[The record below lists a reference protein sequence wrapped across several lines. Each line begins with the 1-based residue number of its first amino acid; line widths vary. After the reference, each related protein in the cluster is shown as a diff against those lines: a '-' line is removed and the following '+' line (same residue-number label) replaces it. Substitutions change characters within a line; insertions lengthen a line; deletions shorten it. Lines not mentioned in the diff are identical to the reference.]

1 MSQVQRNIDL
11 TQVYE
16 WQDGGSRRVQDYLV
30 AEERLEIRVDGTPLS
45 VTMRTPGHELELAAG
60 FLFAEGLVRTAEQ
73 ISALR
78 LSRNRETWK
87 DNVVEVELTGTRIEP
102 EQVQRNLFATSS
114 CGICGK
120 ASIDS
125 VRVRGIQNPNPR
137 FRIDPEILCGLP
149 EKLRAGQVI
158 FGRTGALHAADALW
172 SVRGRQDACWLRAK

>member
-30 AEERLEIRVDGTPLS
+30 AEEPLEIRVDGTPLS

-60 FLFAEGLVRTAEQ
+60 FLFTEGLVRTAEQ

-87 DNVVEVELTGTRIEP
+87 DNVVEVELNSPGFP
-102 EQVQRNLFATSS
+102 VAM
-114 CGICGK
+114 
-120 ASIDS
+120 
-125 VRVRGIQNPNPR
+125 
-137 FRIDPEILCGLP
+137 
-149 EKLRAGQVI
+149 
-158 FGRTGALHAADALW
+158 
-172 SVRGRQDACWLRAK
+172 

>member
-1 MSQVQRNIDL
+1 MSVLQRNIDL
-11 TQVYE
+11 TQVFE
-16 WQDGGSRRVQDYLV
+16 WQDGEIRCLQDWLV
-30 AEERLEIRVDGTPLS
+30 AEEPLEIRVDGTPLS

-60 FLFAEGLVRTAEQ
+60 FLFTEGLVRTAEQ

-78 LSRNRETWK
+78 LARNRETWK
-87 DNVVEVELTGTRIEP
+87 DNVVEVELTGTSIEP

-149 EKLRAGQVI
+149 E
-158 FGRTGALHAADALW
+158 
-172 SVRGRQDACWLRAK
+172 

>member
-1 MSQVQRNIDL
+1 MSLVQRNIDL

-30 AEERLEIRVDGTPLS
+30 AEEPLEIRVDGTPLS

-60 FLFAEGLVRTAEQ
+60 FPEGLVRTAEQ

-114 CGICGK
+114 CRICGK

-125 VRVRGIQNPNPR
+125 VRVRGVQNPNPR

-149 EKLRAGQVI
+149 ENLRAGQVI
-158 FGRTGALHAADALW
+158 FGRTGALNAADALW
-172 SVRGRQDACWLRAK
+172 YVRGRQDACWLRAK